1 MVQTFKHQSEYKVI
15 GSRPVRHDGFDKV
28 TGRAIYG
35 GDIKLPGLIW
45 GALTR
50 SPHAHAKI
58 KSIDTRAA
66 EKIEGVLAIITS
78 KDMPE
83 TEDKMVDL
91 GEGDEN
97 PRWTSN
103 KLMAQQ
109 KVLYK
114 GHPVAAVAAVNRYIA
129 EHAATKIKVEYEVL
143 EAHNDVDSALRK
155 DAAIILESLEGDD
168 LGEEIH
174 NTNLAKHEKYE
185 FGDVDKAF
193 TNATYIEE
201 NTYTMQ
207 MVHQGYIEPHNA
219 TAFWDEED
227 RVKIWTS
234 TQGAF
239 TARTALSNLLQL
251 DVSRIKVTPCEI
263 GGGFGGKIPV
273 YLEPIAALLSK
284 KTGRPVKMM
293 MERTAV
299 FETTGPT
306 PGGKVWVKIGADKE
320 GKLIVAESK
329 IWFEAGCN
337 PGSMIEPAAQ
347 CIYAPYDIQNTRI
360 DTYDVIVNKPKVAP
374 YRAPGSPQVA
384 YAMESAVNDLCEKAG
399 WDPLEFRMSNAS
411 DKDTRRGD
419 GVKFSVIGTKEV
431 IKATKNSDHW
441 NSDLGTSEKGK
452 VRGRGISH
460 GYWFNIG
467 LKSSVNLNVNK
478 DGTVTLIEGST
489 DIGGSRASISMQAAE
504 VLGIPAEDVRPSVV
518 DTDSVGYTD
527 VTGGSR
533 TTYATGF
540 AAWEAAN
547 NLIFEMK
554 KRVALYFDRNNEDVN
569 FESGVFS
576 VEPDIENEKPERK
589 ITFKEIAEKIDD
601 DDLGGPVNSV
611 GSVDLESA
619 GDGFGMH
626 IADVEVDL
634 ATGKTDVIRY
644 TAVQDVGKAIHPS
657 YVEGQMQGGAA
668 QGIGWALNEEY
679 FMQDEGGMVNSSFL
693 DYRMPTS
700 LDLPKIETV
709 LVEVPTP
716 LHPYGVRGVGEVPIC
731 PPLAAVGN
739 ALKDAL
745 RIRFSDLPMN
755 PAKIIKAIG
764 N

>member
-1 MVQTFKHQSEYKVI
+1 MVQTFKQQSNFKVI

-28 TGRAIYG
+28 TGRAVYA
-35 GDIKLPGLIW
+35 GDVKLPGLIW
-45 GALTR
+45 GALAR

-58 KSIDTRAA
+58 KSIDTSAA
-66 EKIEGVLAIITS
+66 EKIDGVLAIITS

-83 TEDKMVDL
+83 TEDKMIDL

-103 KLMAQQ
+103 KLMAGE
-109 KVLYK
+109 KALYK
-114 GHPVAAVAAVNRYIA
+114 GHPVAAIAAVDRYTA
-129 EHAATKIKVEYEVL
+129 EQAATKIKVEYEIL
-143 EAHNDVDSALRK
+143 EAHNDVDSALEK
-155 DAAIILESLEGDD
+155 DATIILESLVGDD
-168 LGEEIH
+168 LGEEVK
-174 NTNLAKHEKYE
+174 NTNMATHEKHD

-193 TNATYIEE
+193 TDAAFIEE

-207 MVHQGYIEPHNA
+207 MVHQGYIEPHMA

-227 RVKIWTS
+227 RVKIWTG

-239 TARTALSNLLQL
+239 TARTALSGLLKL

-284 KTGRPVKMM
+284 KTGRPVKMV

-306 PGGKVWVKIGADKE
+306 PGGKVWVKIGADKN
-320 GKLIVAESK
+320 GKLIAAESK

-337 PGSMIEPAAQ
+337 PGSMIGPAAQ
-347 CIYAPYDIQNTRI
+347 CIYAPYDIPNTRI

-384 YAMESAVNDLCEKAG
+384 FAMESAVNDLCEKAG
-399 WDPLEFRMSNAS
+399 WDSMEFRMNNAS
-411 DKDTRRGD
+411 DQGTRRGD
-419 GVKFSVIGTKEV
+419 GVRFSVIGTKEV
-431 IKATKNSDHW
+431 IDATKNSEHW
-441 NSDLGTSEKGK
+441 NSDIGQPEEGK

-489 DIGGSRASISMQAAE
+489 DIGGSRSSISMQAAE
-504 VLGIPAEDVRPSVV
+504 VLGIPAEDVRPSIV

-540 AAWEAAN
+540 AAWKAAN
-547 NLIFEMK
+547 NLVSELK
-554 KRVALYFDRNNEDVN
+554 NRVALYFDRKLEDVS
-569 FESGVFS
+569 FDSGVFT
-576 VEPDIENEKPERK
+576 VKTDTVNEKPEKK
-589 ITFKEIAEKIDD
+589 ISFKELAEKL

-626 IADVEVDL
+626 IADVEIDL
-634 ATGKTDVIRY
+634 STGKTDVIRY

-657 YVEGQMQGGAA
+657 YVEGQMQGGSA

-679 FMQDEGGMVNSSFL
+679 YMKEEGGMVNSSFL

-700 LDLPKIETV
+700 LDLPNIETI

-731 PPLAAVGN
+731 PPLAAIGN

-745 RIRFSDLPMN
+745 DIRFTDLPMN
-755 PAKIIKAIG
+755 PAKIVKALTKK
-764 N
+764 

>member
-1 MVQTFKHQSEYKVI
+1 MVQTFEPKSNYKVI

-35 GDIKLPGLIW
+35 ADVKLPGLIW
-45 GALTR
+45 GALAR
-50 SPHAHAKI
+50 SPHAHAI
-58 KSIDTRAA
+58 VKSIDTSEA
-66 EKIEGVLAIITS
+66 EKTPGVLGVITS

-83 TEDKMVDL
+83 TEDKMIDL

-103 KLMAQQ
+103 RLMAST
-109 KVLYK
+109 KVIYR
-114 GHPVAAVAAVNRYIA
+114 GHPVAAVAAADRYVA
-129 EHAATKIKVEYEVL
+129 EEAAKKVKVEYEILPV
-143 EAHNDVDSALRK
+143 HNDVDSALA
-155 DAAIILESLEGDD
+155 DQAQIIIDGMVGDD
-168 LGEEIH
+168 LGEEVK
-174 NTNLAKHEKYE
+174 NTNMALHERYD

-193 TNATYIEE
+193 KDAAYIEE

-227 RVKIWTS
+227 RVKVWTS

-239 TARTALSNLLQL
+239 TARTALASLLQL

-284 KTGRPVKMM
+284 KTGRPVKMV

-306 PGGKVWVKIGADKE
+306 PGGKVWVKIGADTN
-320 GKLIVAESK
+320 GKLIAAESK

-337 PGSMIEPAAQ
+337 PGSMIGPAAQ
-347 CIYAPYDIQNTRI
+347 CIYAPYDIPNTRI
-360 DTYDVIVNKPKVAP
+360 DSYDVVVNKPKVAP

-384 YAMESAVNDLCEKAG
+384 YAMESAVDDLCDKAG
-399 WDPLEFRMSNAS
+399 WDSMEFRISNAS
-411 DKDTRRGD
+411 TQGTRRGD
-419 GVKFSVIGTKEV
+419 GVRFSVIGTKDV
-431 IKATKNSDHW
+431 VNATKSSDHW
-441 NSDLGTSEKGK
+441 NSDLGTAPEGK
-452 VRGRGISH
+452 VRGRGISN

-467 LKSSVNLNVNK
+467 LKSSVNLNVNN

-504 VLGIPAEDVRPSVV
+504 ALGIPAEDVRPSIV

-540 AAWEAAN
+540 AAWKAAN
-547 NLIFEMK
+547 NLVDELK
-554 KRVALYFDRNNEDVN
+554 GRVAMLWSEGTGELGKDDVT
-569 FESGVFS
+569 FESGVFRS
-576 VEPDIENEKPERK
+576 KAEPQKSIS
-589 ITFKEIAEKIDD
+589 FKKLADKL
-601 DDLGGPVNSV
+601 DDLGGPAIST

-626 IADVEVDL
+626 IADIEVDL

-657 YVEGQMQGGAA
+657 YVEGQMQGGAV

-679 FMQDEGGMVNSSFL
+679 YMQDEGGMANSSFL

-700 LDLPKIETV
+700 LDLPEIETV
-709 LVEVPTP
+709 IVEIPTP

-731 PPLAAVGN
+731 PPLAAIGN
-739 ALKDAL
+739 AIKDAL
-745 RIRFSDLPMN
+745 GVRLTDLPMN
-755 PAKIIKAIG
+755 PGRIIEALKK
-764 N
+764 

>member
-1 MVQTFKHQSEYKVI
+1 MVQTFEPKSNYKVI

-35 GDIKLPGLIW
+35 ADVKLPGLIW
-45 GALTR
+45 GALAR
-50 SPHAHAKI
+50 SPHAHAI
-58 KSIDTRAA
+58 VKSIDTSEA
-66 EKIEGVLAIITS
+66 EKTPGVLGVITS

-83 TEDKMVDL
+83 TEDKMIDL

-103 KLMAQQ
+103 RLMAST
-109 KVLYK
+109 KVIYR
-114 GHPVAAVAAVNRYIA
+114 GHPVAAVAAADRYVA
-129 EHAATKIKVEYEVL
+129 EEAAKKVKVEYEILPV
-143 EAHNDVDSALRK
+143 HNDVDSALA
-155 DAAIILESLEGDD
+155 DQAEIIIDGMVGDD
-168 LGEEIH
+168 LGEEVK
-174 NTNLAKHEKYE
+174 NTNMALHERYD

-193 TNATYIEE
+193 KDAAYIEE

-227 RVKIWTS
+227 RVKVWTS

-239 TARTALSNLLQL
+239 TARTALASLLQL

-284 KTGRPVKMM
+284 KTGRPVKMV

-306 PGGKVWVKIGADKE
+306 PGGKVWVKIGADTN
-320 GKLIVAESK
+320 GKLIAAESK

-337 PGSMIEPAAQ
+337 PGSMIGPAAQ
-347 CIYAPYDIQNTRI
+347 CIYAPYDIPNTRI
-360 DTYDVIVNKPKVAP
+360 DSYDVVVNKPKVAP

-384 YAMESAVNDLCEKAG
+384 YAMESAVDDLCDKAG
-399 WDPLEFRMSNAS
+399 WDSMEFRISNAS
-411 DKDTRRGD
+411 TQGTRRGD
-419 GVKFSVIGTKEV
+419 GVRFSVIGTKDV
-431 IKATKNSDHW
+431 VNATKSSDHW
-441 NSDLGTSEKGK
+441 NSDLGTAPEGK
-452 VRGRGISH
+452 VRGRGISN

-467 LKSSVNLNVNK
+467 LKSSVNLNVNN

-504 VLGIPAEDVRPSVV
+504 ALGIPAEDVRPSIV

-540 AAWEAAN
+540 AAWKAAN
-547 NLIFEMK
+547 NLVDELK
-554 KRVALYFDRNNEDVN
+554 GRVAMLWSEGTGELGKDDVT
-569 FESGVFS
+569 FESGVFRS
-576 VEPDIENEKPERK
+576 KAEPQKSIS
-589 ITFKEIAEKIDD
+589 FKELADKL
-601 DDLGGPVNSV
+601 DDLGGPAIST

-626 IADVEVDL
+626 IADIEVDL

-657 YVEGQMQGGAA
+657 YVEGQMQGGAV

-679 FMQDEGGMVNSSFL
+679 YMQDEGGMANSSFL

-700 LDLPKIETV
+700 LDLPEIETV
-709 LVEVPTP
+709 IVEIPTP

-731 PPLAAVGN
+731 PPLAAIGN
-739 ALKDAL
+739 AIKDAL
-745 RIRFSDLPMN
+745 GVRLTDLPMN
-755 PAKIIKAIG
+755 PGRIIEALKK
-764 N
+764 

>member
-1 MVQTFKHQSEYKVI
+1 MVQTFEPKSNYKVI

-35 GDIKLPGLIW
+35 ADVKLPGLIW
-45 GALTR
+45 GALAR
-50 SPHAHAKI
+50 SPHAHAI
-58 KSIDTRAA
+58 VKSIDTSEA
-66 EKIEGVLAIITS
+66 EKTPGVLGVITS

-83 TEDKMVDL
+83 TEDKMIDL

-103 KLMAQQ
+103 RLMAST
-109 KVLYK
+109 KVIYR
-114 GHPVAAVAAVNRYIA
+114 GHPVAAVAAADRYVA
-129 EHAATKIKVEYEVL
+129 EEAAKKVKVEYEILPV
-143 EAHNDVDSALRK
+143 HNDVDSALA
-155 DAAIILESLEGDD
+155 DQAEIIIDGMVGDD
-168 LGEEIH
+168 LGEEVK
-174 NTNLAKHEKYE
+174 NTNMALHERYD

-193 TNATYIEE
+193 KDAAYIEE

-227 RVKIWTS
+227 RVKVWTS

-239 TARTALSNLLQL
+239 TARTALASLLQL

-284 KTGRPVKMM
+284 KTGRPVKMV

-306 PGGKVWVKIGADKE
+306 PGGKVWVKIGADTN
-320 GKLIVAESK
+320 GKLIAAESK

-337 PGSMIEPAAQ
+337 PGSMIGPAAQ
-347 CIYAPYDIQNTRI
+347 CIYAPYDIPNTRI
-360 DTYDVIVNKPKVAP
+360 DSYDVVVNKPKVAP

-384 YAMESAVNDLCEKAG
+384 YAMESAVDDLCDKAG
-399 WDPLEFRMSNAS
+399 WDSMEFRISNAS
-411 DKDTRRGD
+411 TQGTRRGD
-419 GVKFSVIGTKEV
+419 GVRFSVIGTKDV
-431 IKATKNSDHW
+431 VNATKSSDHW
-441 NSDLGTSEKGK
+441 NSDLGTAPEGK
-452 VRGRGISH
+452 VRGRGISN

-467 LKSSVNLNVNK
+467 LKSSVNLNVNN

-504 VLGIPAEDVRPSVV
+504 ALGIPAEDVRPSIV

-540 AAWEAAN
+540 AAWKAAN
-547 NLIFEMK
+547 NLVDELK
-554 KRVALYFDRNNEDVN
+554 GRVAMLWSEGTGELGKDDVT
-569 FESGVFS
+569 FESGVFRS
-576 VEPDIENEKPERK
+576 KAEPQKSIS
-589 ITFKEIAEKIDD
+589 FKKLADKL
-601 DDLGGPVNSV
+601 DDLGGPAIST

-626 IADVEVDL
+626 IADIEVDL

-657 YVEGQMQGGAA
+657 YVEGQMQGGAV

-679 FMQDEGGMVNSSFL
+679 YMQDEGGMANSSFL

-700 LDLPKIETV
+700 LDLPEIETV
-709 LVEVPTP
+709 IVEIPTP

-731 PPLAAVGN
+731 PPLAAIGN
-739 ALKDAL
+739 AIKDAL
-745 RIRFSDLPMN
+745 GVRLTDLPMN
-755 PAKIIKAIG
+755 PGRIIEALKK
-764 N
+764 

>member
-1 MVQTFKHQSEYKVI
+1 MVQTFEPKSNYKVI

-35 GDIKLPGLIW
+35 ADVKLPGLIW
-45 GALTR
+45 GALAR
-50 SPHAHAKI
+50 SPHAHAI
-58 KSIDTRAA
+58 VKSIDTSEA
-66 EKIEGVLAIITS
+66 EKTPGVLGVITS

-83 TEDKMVDL
+83 TEDKMIDL

-103 KLMAQQ
+103 RLMAST
-109 KVLYK
+109 KVIYR
-114 GHPVAAVAAVNRYIA
+114 GHPVAAVAAADRYVA
-129 EHAATKIKVEYEVL
+129 EEAAKKVKVEYEILPV
-143 EAHNDVDSALRK
+143 HNDVDSALA
-155 DAAIILESLEGDD
+155 DQAEIIIDGMVGDD
-168 LGEEIH
+168 LGEEVK
-174 NTNLAKHEKYE
+174 NTNMALHERYD

-193 TNATYIEE
+193 KDAAYIEE

-227 RVKIWTS
+227 RVKVWTS

-239 TARTALSNLLQL
+239 TARTALASLLQL

-284 KTGRPVKMM
+284 KTGRPVKMV

-306 PGGKVWVKIGADKE
+306 PGGKVWVKIGADTN
-320 GKLIVAESK
+320 GKLIAAESK

-337 PGSMIEPAAQ
+337 PGSMIGPAAQ
-347 CIYAPYDIQNTRI
+347 CIYAPYDIPNTRI
-360 DTYDVIVNKPKVAP
+360 DSYDVVVNKPKVAP

-384 YAMESAVNDLCEKAG
+384 YAMESAVDDLCDKAG
-399 WDPLEFRMSNAS
+399 WDSMEFRISNAS
-411 DKDTRRGD
+411 TQGTRRGD
-419 GVKFSVIGTKEV
+419 GVRFSVIGTKDV
-431 IKATKNSDHW
+431 VNATKSSNHW
-441 NSDLGTSEKGK
+441 NSDLGTAPEGK
-452 VRGRGISH
+452 VRGRGISN

-467 LKSSVNLNVNK
+467 LKSSVNLNVNN

-504 VLGIPAEDVRPSVV
+504 ALGIPAEDVRPSIV

-540 AAWEAAN
+540 AAWKAAN
-547 NLIFEMK
+547 NLVDELK
-554 KRVALYFDRNNEDVN
+554 GRVAMLWSEGTGELGKDDVT
-569 FESGVFS
+569 FESGIFRS
-576 VEPDIENEKPERK
+576 KAEPQKSIS
-589 ITFKEIAEKIDD
+589 FKKLADKL
-601 DDLGGPVNSV
+601 DDLGGPAIST

-626 IADVEVDL
+626 IADIEVDL

-657 YVEGQMQGGAA
+657 YVEGQMQGGAV

-679 FMQDEGGMVNSSFL
+679 YMQDEGGMANSSFL

-700 LDLPKIETV
+700 LDLPEIETV
-709 LVEVPTP
+709 IVEIPTP

-731 PPLAAVGN
+731 PPLAAIGN
-739 ALKDAL
+739 AIKDAL
-745 RIRFSDLPMN
+745 GVRLTDLPMN
-755 PAKIIKAIG
+755 PGRIIEALKK
-764 N
+764 

>member
-1 MVQTFKHQSEYKVI
+1 MVQTFEPKSDYKVI

-35 GDIKLPGLIW
+35 ADVKLPGLIW
-45 GALTR
+45 GALAR
-50 SPHAHAKI
+50 SPHAHAI
-58 KSIDTRAA
+58 VKSVDTSEA
-66 EKIEGVLAIITS
+66 EKTPGVLGVITS

-83 TEDKMVDL
+83 TEDKMIDL

-103 KLMAQQ
+103 RLMAST
-109 KVLYK
+109 KVIYR
-114 GHPVAAVAAVNRYIA
+114 GHPVAAVAAADRYVA
-129 EHAATKIKVEYEVL
+129 EEAAKKVKVEYEIL
-143 EAHNDVDSALRK
+143 PAHNDVDSALA
-155 DAAIILESLEGDD
+155 DQAEIVIDGMVGND
-168 LGEEIH
+168 LGEEVK
-174 NTNLAKHEKYE
+174 NTNMATHERYD

-193 TNATYIEE
+193 KDAAYIEE

-207 MVHQGYIEPHNA
+207 MVHQGYIEPQNA

-227 RVKIWTS
+227 RVKVWTS

-239 TARTALSNLLQL
+239 TARTALANLLQL

-284 KTGRPVKMM
+284 KTGRPVKMV

-306 PGGKVWVKIGADKE
+306 PGGKVWVKIGADNN
-320 GKLIVAESK
+320 GKLIAAESK

-337 PGSMIEPAAQ
+337 PGSMIGPAAQ
-347 CIYAPYDIQNTRI
+347 CIYAPYDIPNTRI
-360 DTYDVIVNKPKVAP
+360 DSYDVVVNKPKVAP

-384 YAMESAVNDLCEKAG
+384 YAMESAVDDLCDKAG
-399 WDPLEFRMSNAS
+399 WDSMEFRINNAS
-411 DKDTRRGD
+411 TQGTRRGD
-419 GVKFSVIGTKEV
+419 GVRFSVIGTKDV
-431 IKATKNSDHW
+431 VNATKSSDHW
-441 NSDLGTSEKGK
+441 NSDLGKAPEGK
-452 VRGRGISH
+452 VRGRGVSN

-467 LKSSVNLNVNK
+467 LKSSVNLNVNN

-504 VLGIPAEDVRPSVV
+504 ALGIPAEDVRPSIV

-540 AAWEAAN
+540 AAWKAAN
-547 NLIFEMK
+547 NLVDELK
-554 KRVALYFDRNNEDVN
+554 GRVAMLWSEGTGELGKDDVT
-569 FESGVFS
+569 FESGVFRS
-576 VEPDIENEKPERK
+576 NAEPQKSIS
-589 ITFKEIAEKIDD
+589 FKELADKL
-601 DDLGGPVNSV
+601 DDLGGPAIST

-626 IADVEVDL
+626 IADIEVDL

-657 YVEGQMQGGAA
+657 YVEGQMQGGAV

-679 FMQDEGGMVNSSFL
+679 YMQDEGGMANSSFL

-700 LDLPKIETV
+700 LDLPEIETV
-709 LVEVPTP
+709 IVEIPTP

-731 PPLAAVGN
+731 PPLAAIGN
-739 ALKDAL
+739 AIKDAL
-745 RIRFSDLPMN
+745 GVRLTDLPMN
-755 PAKIIKAIG
+755 PGRIIEALKK
-764 N
+764 